1 MDLLLPAGLKSIIRD
16 RYLAGVSDAVSK
28 FDMHSADEDA
38 LTGALGNN
46 LAMPA
51 PMVFGDGSKT
61 YEYQVSYRK
70 IRGRGPGAPEK
81 TLGADGIFQIQVSDD
96 QGTRRKGLPFQSK
109 KGWSGLDRQLAQQ
122 STLMVNTASD
132 GLVIDYR
139 SSGYTG
145 FDARDVIHAGGN
157 RKLVGSRSGKPL
169 GQLLANE
176 FLDCKIG
183 VPDLFFDPEKENWN
197 ILRFI
202 GDEQPFHVISTTVKQ
217 TPIPDRS

>member
-1 MDLLLPAGLKSIIRD
+1 VRAINASEACCSPFPILNGIAM
-16 RYLAGVSDAVSK
+16 
-28 FDMHSADEDA
+28 
-38 LTGALGNN
+38 LTGADPL
-46 LAMPA
+46 
-51 PMVFGDGSKT
+51 
-61 YEYQVSYRK
+61 
-70 IRGRGPGAPEK
+70 
-81 TLGADGIFQIQVSDD
+81 
-96 QGTRRKGLPFQSK
+96 
-109 KGWSGLDRQLAQQ
+109 GLDRQLAQQ

-197 ILRFI
+197 IIRFI